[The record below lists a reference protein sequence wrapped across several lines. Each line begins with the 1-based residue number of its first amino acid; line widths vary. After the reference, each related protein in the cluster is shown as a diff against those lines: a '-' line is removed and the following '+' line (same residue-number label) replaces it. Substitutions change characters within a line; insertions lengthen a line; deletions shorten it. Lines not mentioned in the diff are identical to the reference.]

1 MHQPAPRPRATWQKV
16 SHEFCPMLRAALRRP
31 ACASRS
37 SGVRWCSAKASTVV
51 IHREGPEL
59 DIAQIQL
66 KAKPVNSLST
76 ATCIELTEAIRELEA
91 DPDVRGL
98 VLGSGIPNMFS
109 AGLDIKEML
118 KPPDDLAKFW
128 TAVQAR
134 TSASGSEPPRA
145 RQGRPPAHAA
155 RAGDVARALPHTTC
169 YRRRHLRPRP
179 RWRLHAR
186 DGVRLARDGR
196 RQVHDRSQRG
206 AAVVVGRRWCCG
218 PAALADCRWGACAS
232 HRRRSV

>member
-1 MHQPAPRPRATWQKV
+1 MGGSHAPAPRLLATWQKV

-37 SGVRWCSAKASTVV
+37 SGMRWCSAKASTVV

-134 TSASGSEPPRA
+134 ASASGS
-145 RQGRPPAHAA
+145 
-155 RAGDVARALPHTTC
+155 
-169 YRRRHLRPRP
+169 
-179 RWRLHAR
+179 
-186 DGVRLARDGR
+186 
-196 RQVHDRSQRG
+196 G
-206 AAVVVGRRWCCG
+206 AAAS
-218 PAALADCRWGACAS
+218 PAA
-232 HRRRSV
+232 